1 MLKIF
6 YDKIINRS
14 VCLLLVAVFLSSF
27 PTGTTTLAFC
37 LDEQENH
44 VVGQNFYLVDCHSSN
59 EIGRIYS
66 DEHFSALAEKRGND
80 CTDVFLTNANILN
93 RPSRMTLPVLAK
105 VVLSYTLPGEVDS
118 FQQQVAKHSFSALSQ
133 PLFVL
138 PHISTHQTVVL
149 LI

>member
-1 MLKIF
+1 MMKMF
-6 YDKIINRS
+6 YNKIINRF
-14 VCLLLVAVFLSSF
+14 VCVLLVAVFLSSF

-44 VVGQNFYLVDCHSSN
+44 VVGQNLFLVDCHSSI

-66 DEHFSALAEKRGND
+66 AEHFQALVEKRGND
-80 CTDVFLTNANILN
+80 CTDVSLTNATILN
-93 RPSRMTLPVLAK
+93 RPSRITLPVLAK
-105 VVLSYTLPGEVDS
+105 VFLSYTLPREINS
-118 FQQQVAKHSFSALSQ
+118 YQQQVAKQSLSALSQ

-138 PHISTHQTVVL
+138 PHIDTHRTVVL